1 MRLIPIFKTQNQDFH
16 NQSDPSDQSDKSGPS
31 DKKSDNMKKILLTL
45 LMAILSSS
53 ASYAQKY
60 SVAGKVVDETS
71 AGVPMATVQLLAV
84 KDSSFVS
91 GIATSLQGD
100 FNLAKLKKGNYIL
113 KVSYVGYKNYY
124 QNVELNNRN
133 EVNVGTI
140 KLTTDAVL
148 LKEAVV
154 TAQAAQVQVSGDSIV
169 YNASAFRVPEGST
182 LEALVKKLPGA
193 DVDQDGKIT
202 INGKEVKKI
211 LVEGKEFFLN
221 DPDVAM
227 KNLPTTMI
235 DKIKSYDRKSDLARV
250 TGIDDGEEETVL
262 DLTVK
267 KGMNQGWFGNIDLG
281 GGTKERYSTRL
292 NINRFDDT
300 YQMSL
305 IGSMNNVNDMGFSGG
320 GGRWFGG
327 AQGLTTSKMAGFNF
341 ATTSDKLET
350 GGNVRYNYRGTDNQN
365 QSTTHN
371 YVTATGAFS
380 NSKSKSI
387 NSNHNVN
394 ADFRLEWK
402 PDTMTN
408 LIFRPSMNYSHSTSF
423 SNSSSATFDNNPNE
437 IVEDP
442 LDEVQK
448 STDQMASDLLD
459 IIVNVNNSRS
469 QNYNDNRGA
478 NGELQFNRRIGNKGR
493 NITFRATGSV
503 NGSDSKQLSA
513 SEVRFRPGN
522 EGMSYNTI
530 NNRYYNTPGRS
541 HNYALQATY
550 SEPIWKQAFLQF
562 SYRFNYS
569 YNKNDRQA
577 YTYSSDAY
585 EMLYEQL
592 LMNRYNV
599 EGIVDQMLSSGYN
612 PLPNDSL
619 SQFSEYRNYNQ
630 SIQVMLRIIRPNYN
644 FNIGVEALPQRS
656 TLNYK
661 YMAKEYPE
669 ITRNVFNFT
678 PTFDFRYRF
687 TQQHQLRFNYRGR
700 TSQPSMTNLLDITD
714 DSNPLNI
721 SKGNPGLKPSFA
733 SNFRLFYNNYIVDR
747 QQSYMANINFNTT
760 RNSISNMV
768 SYDQQT
774 GVRTTQPMNIN
785 GNWSAG
791 AFFNFNSALD
801 HDHFFTINTNT
812 NFNYSNNV
820 SYLDPKQYTE
830 SKSKTKNTT
839 IGERVSFNYRN
850 DWVDIGLN
858 GNVNY
863 NHSENNVVK
872 NNNTPDTWTFS
883 YGVNTNITMPWGMS
897 ISTDINMNSR
907 RGYQQASMNTNELI
921 WNFQIAQSF
930 LRSKLLTVSF
940 QAYDIL
946 GKQSNVSRMVS
957 ATQSSDSR
965 YNAIN
970 QYCMVHIIYRLNIFG
985 NREARQ
991 GMGGFGG
998 FGGGGGRGGRGGGGG
1013 GFGGGRGGGG
1023 GFGGGGFGGF

>member
-1 MRLIPIFKTQNQDFH
+1 
-16 NQSDPSDQSDKSGPS
+16 
-31 DKKSDNMKKILLTL
+31 MKKFLSML
-45 LMAILSSS
+45 LMVIISSS
-53 ASYAQKY
+53 ASFAQKY
-60 SVAGKVVDETS
+60 SVSGKVIDENKE
-71 AGVPMATVQLLAV
+71 GVPMATVQLLAN
-84 KDSSFVS
+84 KDSAFVS
-91 GIATSLQGD
+91 GVATSVDGAFKLE
-100 FNLAKLKKGNYIL
+100 KLKKGKYIL
-113 KVSYVGYKNYY
+113 KVSYIGYKNHF
-124 QNVELNNRN
+124 LNIDLSNKN
-133 EVNVGTI
+133 DLQVGNI
-140 KLTTDAVL
+140 SLESDAVL

-193 DVDQDGKIT
+193 EVDQDGKIT

-221 DPDVAM
+221 DPNVAM
-227 KNLPTTMI
+227 KNLPTTMV
-235 DKIKSYDRKSDLARV
+235 DKIKSYERKSDLARV

-292 NINRFDDT
+292 NINRFNDT
-300 YQMSL
+300 YQLSL
-305 IGSMNNVNDMGFSGG
+305 VGSMNNVNDMGFPGG

-327 AQGLTTSKMAGFNF
+327 SQGLTTNKMAGFNF

-350 GGNVRYNYRGTDNQN
+350 GGNVRYNYRGTDMENESATQN
-365 QSTTHN
+365 F
-371 YVTATGAFS
+371 VTATGAFS
-380 NSKSKSI
+380 NSKSKNRS
-387 NSNHNVN
+387 SNHNLN

-408 LIFRPSMNYSHSTSF
+408 LIFRPSMSYSRSTSF
-423 SNSSSATFDNNPNE
+423 SNSASATFDNDPNE
-437 IVEDP
+437 MVDDP
-442 LDEVQK
+442 LEEVQK
-448 STDQMASDLLD
+448 SADKMAQDLLD
-459 IIVNVNNSRS
+459 IIVNTNNSRS
-469 QNYNDNRGA
+469 QNYSNSRGA

-522 EGMSYNTI
+522 DELAYSTI

-541 HNYALQATY
+541 HNYSLQVTY

-585 EMLYEQL
+585 ETLYQQL

-599 EGIVDQMLSSGYN
+599 EGIVDHMLSTGYD
-612 PLPNDSL
+612 PIPNDSL

-630 SIQVMLRIIRPNYN
+630 SIQLMLRVIRPNYN
-644 FNIGVEALPQRS
+644 FNVGVEALPQRS

-661 YMAKEYPE
+661 YMAKKYPE

-678 PTFDFRYRF
+678 PTLDFRYRF

-721 SKGNPGLKPSFA
+721 SKGNPGLKPSFT

-747 QQSYMANINFNTT
+747 QQSYMANISFNTT

-768 SYDQQT
+768 SYDQTT

-785 GNWSAG
+785 GNWSTNV
-791 AFFNFNSALD
+791 FFNFNSALD
-801 HDHFFTINTNT
+801 HDHFFTVNTNT
-812 NFNYSNNV
+812 NASYSNNV
-820 SYLDPKQYTE
+820 GYLDPKQYE
-830 SKSKTKNTT
+830 EEKSKTKNLTL
-839 IGERVSFNYRN
+839 GERVSFNYRN
-850 DWVDIGLN
+850 DWLDVGIN
-858 GNVNY
+858 GNINY

-872 NNNTPDTWTFS
+872 SNNTPDTYTFS
-883 YGVNTNITMPWGMS
+883 YGFNTNITMPWGMS

-907 RGYQQASMNTNELI
+907 RGYAQASMNTNELI

-946 GKQSNVSRMVS
+946 GKQSNVSRMVN
-957 ATQSSDSR
+957 AVQSSDSR

-970 QYCMVHIIYRLNIFG
+970 QYCMLHVIYRLNIFG
-985 NREARQ
+985 NRDARQ

-998 FGGGGGRGGRGGGGG
+998 FGGGGFGGGGG
-1013 GFGGGRGGGG
+1013 RGGG
-1023 GFGGGGFGGF
+1023 GFGGGGGRGGRGGF